1 MNSKTFEMED
11 TIMAKSKQAVD
22 QGFVREE
29 DLRPETE
36 DGKVMPKHEVDR
48 YAKKAESSIGTKGDE
63 LQGEGDY
70 ESAESYNQAATDFA
84 QKQND
89 GKERRP

>member
-1 MNSKTFEMED
+1 
-11 TIMAKSKQAVD
+11 MAKSKQAVD

-48 YAKKAESSIGTKGDE
+48 YAKKAESSIGPKGDE

-70 ESAESYNQAATDFA
+70 EAGQSYNDAATDFA
-84 QKQND
+84 QKQS
-89 GKERRP
+89 GKKGERP